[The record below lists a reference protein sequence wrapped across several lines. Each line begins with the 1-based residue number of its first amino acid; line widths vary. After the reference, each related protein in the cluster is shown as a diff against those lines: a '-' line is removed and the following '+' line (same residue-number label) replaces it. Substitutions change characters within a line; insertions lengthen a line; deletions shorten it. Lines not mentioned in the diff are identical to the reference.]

1 LLKTKTDGRGV
12 TCTNAYDDWLRVTT
26 NAYAGSLPEQ
36 NLTTIWQYEPRGFVT
51 NITEQFAST
60 NTGPATSVRR
70 VFNPYGQLA
79 AESVNGGAFS
89 YASSQSWDAAGR
101 RTQLGIG
108 GNTYGYVWQADG
120 GLVSVGDSGGSG
132 AYSYDSSGLLTSRT
146 VAATPSSPLVSR
158 SIGSRDGEGRPL
170 SIYTT
175 VNGQSE
181 LTEGL
186 AWSGDGLLATHT
198 LVRGDFTDSRSYSYA
213 NLSRRLTQEQLNL
226 NASTTWTNAF
236 VYDNGVA
243 ARVGVLT
250 SAGAGTAL
258 WNGVADA
265 FSRVNAETNTTISY
279 AAYGHVNGQA
289 TLSAYLDN
297 NQVSVTDIGTNATEW
312 RSEMELSS
320 GKHQLKVAALHPGG
334 FYTAWATNTF
344 TNNIAYQKTTNTFD
358 GAGNITQIVWRNA
371 SGATNRTQTLSWDA
385 RGRLHS
391 VTERDNLTNGQ
402 NFTVVY
408 DALGR
413 RLQTTQI
420 VVSNSVALTNL
431 PIVVNHYFDPLHEF
445 LELGVAEN
453 SPTTA
458 WKLMGPDL
466 NGKHGGM
473 NGTGG
478 FDGVSSGIGPF
489 YPTISDFNGNVIG
502 VVTNWSVSWNSSRV
516 TGYGSVPGYRP
527 LALGSSGGNLA
538 AKYVWRNRATESI
551 GLVWMGGNW
560 YDPVNGQWLSPDP
573 MGHDVNPS
581 LYSFCAGN
589 PVGYHWDADGRCSNP
604 GGQNT
609 SWLTGSTPD
618 YSWLG
623 ASSQNNAAPG
633 LNYETTA
640 TAFTIGGIAEAGAE
654 YGSGSAVLGYYNSA
668 ATSSGLYFNSS
679 FWGGNQ
685 YVSTMRISKIAAVGG
700 YGLAIASTY
709 WDYEGMQAHE
719 ISPWQFSG
727 NLSATT
733 LGLLGGPPGVAVG
746 IAYGVGHEAINYD
759 VENTFQLFTDQ
770 YYGAPYDP
778 LNGD

>member
-1 LLKTKTDGRGV
+1 M
-12 TCTNAYDDWLRVTT
+12 
-26 NAYAGSLPEQ
+26 
-36 NLTTIWQYEPRGFVT
+36 
-51 NITEQFAST
+51 
-60 NTGPATSVRR
+60 
-70 VFNPYGQLA
+70 
-79 AESVNGGAFS
+79 
-89 YASSQSWDAAGR
+89 
-101 RTQLGIG
+101 
-108 GNTYGYVWQADG
+108 
-120 GLVSVGDSGGSG
+120 
-132 AYSYDSSGLLTSRT
+132 
-146 VAATPSSPLVSR
+146 
-158 SIGSRDGEGRPL
+158 
-170 SIYTT
+170 
-175 VNGQSE
+175 
-181 LTEGL
+181 
-186 AWSGDGLLATHT
+186 
-198 LVRGDFTDSRSYSYA
+198 
-213 NLSRRLTQEQLNL
+213 
-226 NASTTWTNAF
+226 
-236 VYDNGVA
+236 A

-250 SAGAGTAL
+250 SAGAGSAL
-258 WNGVADA
+258 WNGVPDA

-289 TLSAYLDN
+289 TLSAFLDN
-297 NQVSVTDIGTNATEW
+297 NQVSVTDIGTNATQW
-312 RSEMELSS
+312 RAEMELSP
-320 GKHQLKVAALHPGG
+320 GKHQLKVAALHPSG
-334 FYTAWATNTF
+334 FYTAWATNSF
-344 TNNIAYQKTTNTFD
+344 TNNIAYQKTTDTFD

-371 SGATNRTQTLSWDA
+371 SGTTNRTQTISWDA

-431 PIVVNHYFDPLHEF
+431 PVVVNHYFDPLHEF

-502 VVTNWSVSWNSSRV
+502 VVTNWAVSWNSSRV

-573 MGHDVNPS
+573 IGHDVNPS

-604 GGQNT
+604 NSLNLNASGWNSEATSTMIGGANLAYDVVGQSSAASWTIGVGKT
-609 SWLTGSTPD
+609 SGNIGNIWLYENGWANGNGSTKIIGSVGDIAEYGGNILTGVGIYYD
-618 YSWLG
+618 Y
-623 ASSQNNAAPG
+623 NNYKYNGEAG
-633 LNYETTA
+633 LQFGVNTTVSV
-640 TAFTIGGIAEAGAE
+640 TAFGLTQSGLMIGGAEAG
-654 YGSGSAVLGYYNSA
+654 GPLGVALS
-668 ATSSGLYFNSS
+668 
-679 FWGGNQ
+679 
-685 YVSTMRISKIAAVGG
+685 GG
-700 YGLAIASTY
+700 YLAGSVINNY
-709 WDYEGMQAHE
+709 V
-719 ISPWQFSG
+719 
-727 NLSATT
+727 
-733 LGLLGGPPGVAVG
+733 PGVSPAVQTV
-746 IAYGVGHEAINYD
+746 I
-759 VENTFQLFTDQ
+759 QPFTDI
-770 YYGAPYDP
+770 YYSPTYQQVYNPNSFDSNVNSVANPFP
-778 LNGD
+778 